1 MPIGGEEYKAAPDP
15 PVALQDSHINVTLVE
30 SRPTVWG
37 LLTATLFLGLASLI
51 RKCLGYSRKSSGL
64 AESLEKW

>member
-1 MPIGGEEYKAAPDP
+1 MPVGGAECNAVPHP
-15 PVALQDSHINVTLVE
+15 PVALQDSRISVTLEE

-37 LLTATLFLGLASLI
+37 LLTATLFLGLTSLI
-51 RKCLGYSRKSSGL
+51 RKSSGL